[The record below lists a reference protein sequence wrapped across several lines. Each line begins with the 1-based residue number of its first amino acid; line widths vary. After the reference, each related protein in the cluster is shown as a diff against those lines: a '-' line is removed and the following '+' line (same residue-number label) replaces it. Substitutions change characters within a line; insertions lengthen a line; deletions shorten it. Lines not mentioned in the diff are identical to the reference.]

1 MDPIPISPHTINLI
15 LQYIAPPSQL
25 ARPIP
30 PHLLSRSLLQRHIFL
45 EISPE
50 DSSSYLSWPSPGRDR
65 AIQLLESLPMPLDE
79 LSPDFLVGYAVD
91 PEHAYAHVHVN
102 STGDDGLRLLFEWDG
117 QESWKYHDSNVM
129 PFPAGTRPSLGDI
142 PTSAAVPNP
151 IPISEFA
158 KEKQDKGGD
167 SDAKNDDD
175 DYWNLYGMGDDN
187 DAQLP
192 SSTSKDETDASE
204 DAYWAQY
211 ASVQGMACYQPQA
224 SHYSDYAP
232 LKARPTPRSRL
243 RCTEKRGFMR
253 CPSPH
258 TTTSLTKGS
267 FPSSMRMSAPA
278 FTTQRRR
285 HLRIL

>member
-1 MDPIPISPHTINLI
+1 MDAFWSWCSRRRLGKEVARLGDQRRLTQPTLMTAAKVRLKADPMDPVPISPHTINLI

-25 ARPIP
+25 VRPIP
-30 PHLLSRSLLQRHIFL
+30 PHLLSRSLLQRHVFL

-50 DSSSYLSWPSPGRDR
+50 DSASYLSWPSPGRDR

-142 PTSAAVPNP
+142 PVGAAVPSP
-151 IPISEFA
+151 IPISEFGE
-158 KEKQDKGGD
+158 EKQDKGGD

-175 DYWNLYGMGDDN
+175 DYWNSYGMEDDN
-187 DAQLP
+187 AAQLP

-211 ASVQGMACYQPQA
+211 ASVQGIMVLIPA
-224 SHYSDYAP
+224 
-232 LKARPTPRSRL
+232 
-243 RCTEKRGFMR
+243 E
-253 CPSPH
+253 SP
-258 TTTSLTKGS
+258 
-267 FPSSMRMSAPA
+267 F
-278 FTTQRRR
+278 
-285 HLRIL
+285 

>member
-1 MDPIPISPHTINLI
+1 MDAFWSWCSRRRLGKEVARLGDQRRLTQPTLMTAAKVRLKADPMDPVPISPHTINLI

-25 ARPIP
+25 VRPIP
-30 PHLLSRSLLQRHIFL
+30 PHLLSRSLLQRHVFL

-50 DSSSYLSWPSPGRDR
+50 DSASYLSWPSPGRDR

-142 PTSAAVPNP
+142 PVGAAVPSP
-151 IPISEFA
+151 IPISEFGE
-158 KEKQDKGGD
+158 EKQDKG
-167 SDAKNDDD
+167 DDD
-175 DYWNLYGMGDDN
+175 DYWNSYGMEDDN
-187 DAQLP
+187 AAQLP

-211 ASVQGMACYQPQA
+211 ASVQGIMVLIPA
-224 SHYSDYAP
+224 
-232 LKARPTPRSRL
+232 
-243 RCTEKRGFMR
+243 E
-253 CPSPH
+253 SP
-258 TTTSLTKGS
+258 
-267 FPSSMRMSAPA
+267 F
-278 FTTQRRR
+278 
-285 HLRIL
+285 